1 MNISRIE
8 EEIIVTPNKEKEN
21 IEGLEEEL
29 NEDENLSKKEK
40 KKIAKL
46 EEELE
51 KAKADCDHWKNE
63 YYRAYADT
71 KNLRS
76 SLERDH
82 KEALKYRAE
91 GFIEELLPILD
102 SFHMALGNE
111 PTDPALKNY
120 LTGFQFIYKNLVNV
134 LTNEGVTEITPE
146 IEKDFNP
153 ATMQAVDS
161 VEAEE
166 AGKITKVYGKGYKL
180 RDRLIRP
187 AMVQVSVKKKE
198 SQNEESVETDA

>member
-1 MNISRIE
+1 MV
-8 EEIIVTPNKEKEN
+8 VTPNENEKSVE
-21 IEGLEEEL
+21 ELEE
-29 NEDENLSKKEK
+29 NEEPSKKEK
-40 KKIAKL
+40 KKLAKL
-46 EEELE
+46 EEDLE
-51 KAKADCDHWKNE
+51 KAKADVEHWKNE

-71 KNLRS
+71 KNLRN

-134 LTNEGVTEITPE
+134 LENEGVTEIVPE

-198 SQNEESVETDA
+198 SQNEEESVKTDA

>member
-1 MNISRIE
+1 MTPNE
-8 EEIIVTPNKEKEN
+8 EEKTVEE
-21 IEGLEEEL
+21 LEE
-29 NEDENLSKKEK
+29 NEPSKKEK
-40 KKIAKL
+40 KKLAKL

-51 KAKADCDHWKNE
+51 KAKADVEHWKNE

-71 KNLRS
+71 KNLRN

-91 GFIEELLPILD
+91 GFIEDLLPILD

-111 PTDPALKNY
+111 PTDPSLKNY
-120 LTGFQFIYKNLVNV
+120 LTGFQFIYKNLVSV
-134 LTNEGVTEITPE
+134 LENEGVVEIVPE

-198 SQNEESVETDA
+198 NQEDKKESVETDA

>member
-1 MNISRIE
+1 M
-8 EEIIVTPNKEKEN
+8 TPNENEKSVE
-21 IEGLEEEL
+21 ELEE
-29 NEDENLSKKEK
+29 NEEPSKKEK
-40 KKIAKL
+40 KKLAKL

-51 KAKADCDHWKNE
+51 KAKADVEHWKNE

-71 KNLRS
+71 KNLRN

-91 GFIEELLPILD
+91 GFIEDLLPILD

-111 PTDPALKNY
+111 PTDPSLKNY
-120 LTGFQFIYKNLVNV
+120 LTGFQFIYKNLVSV
-134 LTNEGVTEITPE
+134 LENEGVVEIVPE

-161 VEAEE
+161 VEAED

-187 AMVQVSVKKKE
+187 AMVQVSVAKKE
-198 SQNEESVETDA
+198 NQEDKKESVETDA